1 MAEAILK
8 TCIRFGPIALRTPD
22 DYTARANLMWASSHA
37 INGTI
42 ALGKECPWS
51 VHTMEHQLSACYDI
65 THGVGLAILTPAW
78 MRYVLSEAT
87 AHKFAE
93 YGVNVWGIDAA
104 LGQMEIACRAIDA
117 TQRFFVEALH
127 LPATLREVGIGPER
141 FDEMAQRAATP
152 ALQNEAY
159 VGLCAADVKKIY
171 EMCL

>member
-1 MAEAILK
+1 
-8 TCIRFGPIALRTPD
+8 
-22 DYTARANLMWASSHA
+22 
-37 INGTI
+37 
-42 ALGKECPWS
+42 
-51 VHTMEHQLSACYDI
+51 MEHQLSACYDI

-87 AHKFAE
+87 VHKFAE

-104 LGQMEIACRAIDA
+104 LGQMEIARRAIDA
-117 TQRFFVEALH
+117 TQRFFVEELH